1 MEIVVKSLIL
11 SIMLGISCKEYFE
24 IFLQRR
30 WKSKIINYTLILA
43 FTISFMIISLSPIP
57 PYLWQPVRLIVMVW
71 MVVQIYYKVRILQN
85 IVLTLFLSGI
95 ICILS
100 ELVNGILALLPVSY
114 EFITF
119 MGDPI
124 WCSLLL
130 CLILMFSY
138 YHKGCFHL
146 PTGIRWLY
154 FGFFPILSICVSMAL
169 SIVNWQGEIA
179 GESISSVI
187 LVGISITNILA
198 FYFIGNII
206 LKEAEM
212 QDMRI
217 LYEHTQNQMKI
228 YQDMEQNYQSQKR
241 LMHDYKNQ
249 LSTVQGL
256 LVKNQ
261 TKEALDYIEKLTGTV
276 QKNIN
281 YIDTNHSIVNVVLN
295 QKYQY
300 ALRKGITMT
309 IAVNDLSALKM
320 SEEDTV
326 ILLVNLIDNAIEA
339 CEKVESGRIIR
350 FKMLIEDDELILSVS
365 NPVKEPIAIKDKRVL
380 STKQDDRNH
389 GIGLLNVDSAINRNG
404 GTSVLKCADGWFCFS
419 AMIPVK

>member
-1 MEIVVKSLIL
+1 MEIVVKSIIL

-43 FTISFMIISLSPIP
+43 FTISFMIISFSPIP

-71 MVVQIYYKVRILQN
+71 MVVQIYYKVRMLQN

-95 ICILS
+95 IWILL
-100 ELVNGILALLPVSY
+100 ELVDGILALLPVSY

-154 FGFFPILSICVSMAL
+154 FGFFPIFSICVSMAL

-217 LYEHTQNQMKI
+217 LYEHTQNQMNT

-276 QKNIN
+276 QKNVN

-339 CEKVESGRIIR
+339 CGKVESGRIIR

-389 GIGLLNVDSAINRNG
+389 GIGLLNVDSVINRNG